1 MEGADMLKN
10 FNNLQDFDEAFPDEK
25 ACVDHFRAIRWPD
38 GLSCVHCGS
47 MERVYTLGDGTHKCG
62 DCRKKFTVRNGSIF
76 EDSKLAL
83 RLWFKAIFLMT
94 SHKKGI
100 SSHQLARDLGIT
112 QKSAWF
118 VLHRIRE
125 ASITKEFQ
133 EPLTGTI
140 EADEAY
146 VGGQGKWKHASVKA
160 KTGKPLKQYRGEKH
174 MVLGMQ
180 QREGELR
187 FVQLRDKNFP
197 IIKATLHANIK
208 RGSRVHTDEAA
219 HYHWMQ
225 GDYAHAIVKHS
236 LGEYARGDV
245 TTNRIELAFGH
256 FKRAVHGVYHKV
268 SDEHLDRYLQMF
280 TYRWNRRD
288 MDEGERVNDLLKK
301 TQDSRLTYRRLTR
314 KDGKPQ

>member
-1 MEGADMLKN
+1 MLKN

-25 ACVDHFRAIRWPD
+25 SCVDHFRTLRWPN
-38 GLSCVHCGS
+38 GLACVHCGS
-47 MERVYTLGDGTHKCG
+47 MERVYTLADGTHKCG

-100 SSHQLARDLGIT
+100 SSHQLARDLGVT
-112 QKSAWF
+112 QKTAWF

-125 ASITKEFQ
+125 ATATKEFQ

-146 VGGQGKWKHASVKA
+146 VGGSEKWKHASKKKA
-160 KTGKPLKQYRGEKH
+160 SGHRAKGPHRDSKH

-180 QREGELR
+180 QRNGELR
-187 FVQLRDKNFP
+187 FVHLHKGYSFPQLKLVLDR
-197 IIKATLHANIK
+197 NIA

-219 HYHWMQ
+219 HYTWMR
-225 GDYAHAIVKHS
+225 DHFAHATVNHKS
-236 LGEYARGDV
+236 GEYVRDDV

-288 MDEGERVNDLLKK
+288 MGEGERVNDFLAMARH
-301 TQDSRLTYRRLTR
+301 SRLTYKRLTR
-314 KDGKPQ
+314 KGSA

>member
-1 MEGADMLKN
+1 MFQT
-10 FNNLQDFDEAFPDEK
+10 FNNLQDFDKAFPDEK
-25 ACVDHFRAIRWPD
+25 ACVDHFRAVRWPD

-47 MERVYTLGDGTHKCG
+47 MERVYTLNGGTHKCG

-76 EDSKLAL
+76 EDSKLPL

-112 QKSAWF
+112 QKAAWF

-125 ASITKEFQ
+125 ATLTKEFHA
-133 EPLTGTI
+133 PLAGTI

-146 VGGQGKWKHASVKA
+146 VGGSDKWKHRSKKVGKQG
-160 KTGKPLKQYRGEKH
+160 GKPSEKK

-180 QREGELR
+180 QRDGELR
-187 FVQLRDKNFP
+187 LIHLRQRPSIADLK
-197 IIKATLHANIK
+197 TLIHNNVE
-208 RGSRVHTDEAA
+208 RGSTVYTDEAA
-219 HYHWMQ
+219 HYKWMSSQ
-225 GDYAHAIVKHS
+225 YAHALVKHS
-236 LGEYARGDV
+236 IGEYVREDV

-256 FKRAVHGVYHKV
+256 FKRAVHGIYHKV

-280 TYRWNRRD
+280 AYRWNRRN
-288 MDEGERVNDLLKK
+288 MGEGERVNDLLKR
-301 TQDSRLTYRRLTR
+301 TQNSRLTYKRLTR
-314 KDGKPQ
+314 KQDN

>member
-1 MEGADMLKN
+1 MFKN
-10 FNNLQDFDEAFPDEK
+10 FNNLQDFDQAFPDES
-25 ACVDHFRAIRWPD
+25 ACIDHFRAVRWPD

-47 MERVYTLGDGTHKCG
+47 MERVYTLHDGTHKCG

-83 RLWFKAIFLMT
+83 RLWFKAIFFMT

-125 ASITKEFQ
+125 ATLTTEFQ
-133 EPLTGTI
+133 APLTGTI

-146 VGGQGKWKHASVKA
+146 VGGQGKWKHATKKS
-160 KTGKPLKQYRGEKH
+160 GKQGSDRKDKK

-180 QREGELR
+180 QRDGELR
-187 FVQLRDKNFP
+187 LIHLPDRHFP
-197 IIKATLHANIK
+197 SIKAAIRDNIA

-219 HYHWMQ
+219 HYKWMAS
-225 GDYAHAIVKHS
+225 DYGHALVKHCI
-236 LGEYARGDV
+236 GEYVRDDV

-256 FKRAVHGVYHKV
+256 FKRTVHGTYHKI

-280 TYRWNRRD
+280 AYRWNRRG
-288 MDEGERVNDLLKK
+288 MGEGERVNDLLKR
-301 TQDSRLTYRRLTR
+301 TQNSRLTYRRLTR
-314 KDGKPQ
+314 KSDA

>member
-1 MEGADMLKN
+1 MLKN
-10 FNNLQDFDEAFPDEK
+10 FNDLQDFDEAFPDEK

-38 GLSCVHCGS
+38 GMSCVHCGS
-47 MERVYTLGDGTHKCG
+47 MERVYTLADGTHKCG

-94 SHKKGI
+94 SHRKGI

-125 ASITKEFQ
+125 ASKTKEFQ
-133 EPLTGTI
+133 GKLTGTI

-146 VGGQGKWKHASVKA
+146 VGGQGKWKHEPK
-160 KTGKPLKQYRGEKH
+160 KTGKSGSADKKH
-174 MVLGMQ
+174 MILGMLE
-180 QREGELR
+180 RNGELR
-187 FVQLRDKNFP
+187 FVHLPDRHFP
-197 IIKATLHANIK
+197 NLKANIARNIE
-208 RGSRVHTDEAA
+208 RGATVYTDEAA
-219 HYHWMQ
+219 HYHWMSQ
-225 GDYAHAIVKHS
+225 QYGHALVNHGRK
-236 LGEYARGDV
+236 EYARGDV
-245 TTNRIELAFGH
+245 TTNRIEGAFGH

-280 TYRWNRRD
+280 TYRWNRRG
-288 MDEGERVNDLLKK
+288 MGEGERVKDLLKRA
-301 TQDSRLTYRRLTR
+301 QGSRVTYKRLIR
-314 KDGKPQ
+314 KAN